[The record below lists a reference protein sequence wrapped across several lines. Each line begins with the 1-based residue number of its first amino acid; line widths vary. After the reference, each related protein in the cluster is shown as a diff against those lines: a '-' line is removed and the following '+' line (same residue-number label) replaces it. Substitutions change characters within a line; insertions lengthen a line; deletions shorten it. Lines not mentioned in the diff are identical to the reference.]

1 MNVKEAT
8 ESSEPM
14 SMREGSRGEGG
25 WYKER
30 NRSSGERWRL
40 YLRGD

>member
-25 WYKER
+25 WYKETGQVVR
-30 NRSSGERWRL
+30 D
-40 YLRGD
+40 GDRT